1 MTWRADFDWAPSDRD
16 AVADLPDGFAEA
28 FVASMPPRYAV
39 LFDPRS
45 IRRHALIAHRR
56 GASVAYAEVWRAL
69 ADGSAA
75 LCVVAEDRPGL
86 LSAIAAALVSHRL
99 DVITALVFSR
109 VAASGEPEAVDFLW
123 VRRAG
128 AADTSTIGADEAGSV
143 GQVLSAILTG
153 SVSVEQIASRALT
166 PVPSGEG
173 GMVVRFDATDEQ
185 GRAVLLVEAHDRP
198 GMLLTI
204 TRELFQQG
212 DPDRPVAR
220 ANRRRSGVQPV
231 RALGVQRAAALDR
244 SPGADPGRRPRGA
257 RLRRDETES
266 CVRPSERLAPVPL
279 QRNRAGRRAAL
290 TRGGLSPTCPLC
302 HGRLQVAH
310 PIRVGQGPAGHRRRR
325 RARRADDR
333 HQALRGRR
341 PGRPLLA
348 RAR

>member
-86 LSAIAAALVSHRL
+86 LSAIAAALVSHGL

-109 VAASGEPEAVDFLW
+109 VAEGGEPEAVDFLW
-123 VRRAG
+123 VRRAA

-143 GQVLSAILTG
+143 GEVLSAIVTG

-212 DPDRPVAR
+212 TQIARSLVRTADGRAYNRFELSEFSGLPLSIDRR
-220 ANRRRSGVQPV
+220 EQV
-231 RALGVQRAAALDR
+231 RGAVLAALAF
-244 SPGADPGRRPRGA
+244 G
-257 RLRRDETES
+257 ETKQKA
-266 CVRPSERLAPVPL
+266 V
-279 QRNRAGRRAAL
+279 
-290 TRGGLSPTCPLC
+290 
-302 HGRLQVAH
+302 
-310 PIRVGQGPAGHRRRR
+310 
-325 RARRADDR
+325 
-333 HQALRGRR
+333 
-341 PGRPLLA
+341 
-348 RAR
+348 